1 MIKRSGFLLKR
12 EDLTPEQFRQYWV
25 EQHAPLVRE
34 LAAPMH
40 YVINVVDREQWP
52 DFPYDGFSELW
63 FETPPDAATFA
74 PGSPIKED
82 EKQFLAGVH
91 VVTMD
96 EHTVC

>member
-1 MIKRSGFLLKR
+1 MARL
-12 EDLTPEQFRQYWV
+12 
-25 EQHAPLVRE
+25 
-34 LAAPMH
+34 
-40 YVINVVDREQWP
+40 
-52 DFPYDGFSELW
+52 PYDGFSELW

-82 EKQFLAGVH
+82 EKQFLAGVQ